1 MRKCFLILFL
11 SAFGFIYLGC
21 NSDPIYEGE
30 CYVPEIPVNIT
41 INMSL
46 PEYFLLQNA
55 GEYRY
60 VDGGN
65 RGIFL
70 VHNYDDVY
78 YAIER
83 TCVYQ
88 SDNECAKIFVDSTT
102 LQLKCGTEVDTGFVE
117 CCSSRYL
124 FDSRVVNGPARCNLK
139 TYRLNLSGNTL
150 YINN

>member
-1 MRKCFLILFL
+1 MKKIWLVILL
-11 SAFGFIYLGC
+11 ASFGIYNTGC
-21 NSDPIYEGE
+21 KSDSLYEGE
-30 CYVPEIPVNIT
+30 CYVPDVPVSVT

-46 PEYFLLQNA
+46 PEYFLLQNT

-60 VDGGN
+60 VEGGN
-65 RGIFL
+65 RGIFV

-83 TCVYQ
+83 TCTYK

-117 CCSSRYL
+117 CCSSRFL
-124 FDSRVVNGPARCNLK
+124 FDSRLVNGPARCNLK
-139 TYRLNLSGNTL
+139 TYRLSLSGTTL
-150 YINN
+150 FINN

>member
-1 MRKCFLILFL
+1 MKKLWLVIILLGSTL
-11 SAFGFIYLGC
+11 SYIGC
-21 NSDPIYEGE
+21 DSDPIYSGE
-30 CYVPEIPVNIT
+30 CYVPEVAVNVT
-41 INMSL
+41 LNMSL
-46 PEYFLLQNA
+46 PEYFLLQNT

-60 VDGGN
+60 VEGGN
-65 RGIFL
+65 RGIFV

-83 TCVYQ
+83 TCTYK

-117 CCSSRYL
+117 CCNSRFL

-139 TYRLNLSGNTL
+139 TYRINLSGTTL